1 MSILK
6 VVLDHQVNSQNTEC
20 ADDFIALSPRDGLFS
35 NPALHAHL
43 PPKCLWQPAHHHRPG
58 DEQAHADRHQL
69 LPVVTGV
76 QRPHDGH
83 FLHAF
88 YPHPQHP
95 GGLHLRSCNVQDHLL
110 LYG

>member
-6 VVLDHQVNSQNTEC
+6 VVLDHQVISQNTEC

-69 LPVVTGV
+69 LPVVTGA